1 MQSSLSSPMTTK
13 TEGLLPILEKIGSTK
28 ILVIGDLMLDKFI
41 WGDVT
46 RISPEAPV
54 PVVHVKNET
63 CAPGGAANAAMNVCA
78 LGAKCYLLGLVGD
91 DYAKD
96 ILITLLNAKNI
107 DTQGIFVHQ
116 NPTIQKVR
124 VMGNNH
130 NLIRFDYEEKTE
142 NEKEKEMIE
151 YIKQIANEID
161 IILVSDYAKG
171 TITQTIMLELKKIG
185 KKIIVDPKSER
196 FHFYKGVYAIK
207 PNEKEATEIANMKN
221 TGEESINQMGKQMLE
236 RSNANILLSRGK
248 EGMSLFEL
256 EGDISHFPART
267 KEVFD
272 VTGAGDT
279 VVATIALA
287 IAAGANL
294 KEATM
299 LANYAA
305 GIKVSKIGTVAVS
318 KQELQNTLKENS
330 SKIKTKKEL
339 REVVEELKQKNK
351 KIAFTNGC
359 FDILHIGHTRL
370 FKEAKTLSDVL
381 ILALDSDESVR
392 RIKGEGRPLIAQQ
405 QRAEILCAL
414 ETVDYVTFFEHE
426 EIKQLLD
433 EIKPDFFIKGEPH
446 TKEELDVVEHYGGKP
461 VIINFENEAL
471 TTKIIEKLN
480 LP

>member
-1 MQSSLSSPMTTK
+1 MTTK